1 MKRRII
7 ALVCLIVVVC
17 TSFTLVACDLKI
29 DAFAKELE
37 TPVVTINGEGI
48 ARWKAVE
55 HAESYVCNLSGRQI
69 ETIYTVVQLNDGETV
84 TVQAVGNGTTYKNS
98 MWSTPRPTQSKAKLA
113 ITLTQTETEC
123 ATSADKI

>member
-1 MKRRII
+1 MKKKII
-7 ALVCLIVVVC
+7 ALLCLVVVIA
-17 TSFTLVACDLKI
+17 TSLTFVACDLKI

-69 ETIYTVVQLNDGETV
+69 
-84 TVQAVGNGTTYKNS
+84 
-98 MWSTPRPTQSKAKLA
+98 
-113 ITLTQTETEC
+113 
-123 ATSADKI
+123 

>member
-98 MWSTPRPTQSKAKLA
+98 MWSTPKTYTKQGG
-113 ITLTQTETEC
+113 
-123 ATSADKI
+123 